1 MNESVITGLFT
12 LFGVLVTG
20 IVAIISQNQQI
31 KSNERILKHKRLV
44 NEMISNLDAFHHLEE
59 EYIATLIAYRTQ
71 KGDTT
76 FVTHDAILKEFR
88 KKLREKD
95 MDLDFS
101 PSYITHYKKFFD
113 C

>member
-1 MNESVITGLFT
+1 MSESIITGLFT
-12 LFGVLVTG
+12 ISGVLITS
-20 IVAIISQNQQI
+20 IVAIISQSLQI
-31 KSNERILKHKRLV
+31 KANAKIAKHKRLV

-101 PSYITHYKKFFD
+101 PSDITHYKKTFD

>member
-1 MNESVITGLFT
+1 MSESIITGLFT
-12 LFGVLVTG
+12 ISGVLITS
-20 IVAIISQNQQI
+20 IVAIISQSLQI
-31 KSNERILKHKRLV
+31 KANAKIARQKRLV
-44 NEMISNLDAFHHLEE
+44 RELINNLDAFHHLEE

>member
-1 MNESVITGLFT
+1 MSESIITGLFT
-12 LFGVLVTG
+12 ISGVLITS
-20 IVAIISQNQQI
+20 IVAIISQSLQI
-31 KSNERILKHKRLV
+31 KANAKIARQKRLV

-59 EYIATLIAYRTQ
+59 EYIATLIACRTE

-101 PSYITHYKKFFD
+101 PSYITYYKKTFD

>member
-1 MNESVITGLFT
+1 MSESIITGLFT
-12 LFGVLVTG
+12 ISGVLITS
-20 IVAIISQNQQI
+20 IVAIISQSLQI
-31 KSNERILKHKRLV
+31 KANAKIARQKRLV

-101 PSYITHYKKFFD
+101 PSYIAYYKKNFD

>member
-1 MNESVITGLFT
+1 MSESIITGLFT
-12 LFGVLVTG
+12 ISGVLITS
-20 IVAIISQNQQI
+20 IVAIISQSLQI
-31 KSNERILKHKRLV
+31 KANAKIARQKRLV

-101 PSYITHYKKFFD
+101 PSYITYYKKFFD

>member
-1 MNESVITGLFT
+1 MSESIITGLFT
-12 LFGVLVTG
+12 ISGVLITS
-20 IVAIISQNQQI
+20 IVAIISQSLQI
-31 KSNERILKHKRLV
+31 KANAKIARQKRLV
-44 NEMISNLDAFHHLEE
+44 RELINNLDAFHQLEE

-101 PSYITHYKKFFD
+101 PSDITHYKKTFD

>member
-1 MNESVITGLFT
+1 MSESIITGLFT
-12 LFGVLVTG
+12 ISGVLITS
-20 IVAIISQNQQI
+20 IVAIISQSLQI
-31 KSNERILKHKRLV
+31 KANAKIARQKRLV

-101 PSYITHYKKFFD
+101 PSDITHYKKTFD

>member
-1 MNESVITGLFT
+1 MCMFMIFNMSSLQLIC
-12 LFGVLVTG
+12 
-20 IVAIISQNQQI
+20 
-31 KSNERILKHKRLV
+31 V
-44 NEMISNLDAFHHLEE
+44 N
-59 EYIATLIAYRTQ
+59 LIAYRTQ

-101 PSYITHYKKFFD
+101 PSYIAYYKKIFD